1 MEKRKFKFLLGI
13 MTCAFALSA
22 LAPIA
27 AEETTQ
33 EPGEGTTVVEQTE
46 APETTKA
53 TETTEQTTTTTTS
66 KELPIAE
73 DIFEITARYGYDVNT
88 TSLKELF

>member
-1 MEKRKFKFLLGI
+1 MCI
-13 MTCAFALSA
+13 ALSA

-46 APETTKA
+46 APETTEA

-66 KELPIAE
+66 KELRLKR
-73 DIFEITARYGYDVNT
+73 IFSRLQLVMGMMLVNT
-88 TSLKELF
+88 TNLKELF

>member
-1 MEKRKFKFLLGI
+1 MEKRKFKFLLGL

-53 TETTEQTTTTTTS
+53 T
-66 KELPIAE
+66 
-73 DIFEITARYGYDVNT
+73 
-88 TSLKELF
+88 

>member
-1 MEKRKFKFLLGI
+1 MDIRKFKFLLGL

-33 EPGEGTTVVEQTE
+33 YTE
-46 APETTKA
+46 
-53 TETTEQTTTTTTS
+53 
-66 KELPIAE
+66 
-73 DIFEITARYGYDVNT
+73 
-88 TSLKELF
+88 SLKPRLKETPLQWGL

>member
-1 MEKRKFKFLLGI
+1 MEKRKFKFLLGL

-46 APETTKA
+46 APETTVA
-53 TETTEQTTTTTTS
+53 TETTLQ
-66 KELPIAE
+66 LVM
-73 DIFEITARYGYDVNT
+73 GMMLVNT
-88 TSLKELF
+88 TNLKGLF

>member
-1 MEKRKFKFLLGI
+1 MEKRKFKFLLGL

-33 EPGEGTTVVEQTE
+33 EPGDRKSVV
-46 APETTKA
+46 
-53 TETTEQTTTTTTS
+53 
-66 KELPIAE
+66 
-73 DIFEITARYGYDVNT
+73 
-88 TSLKELF
+88 